1 MKYKEPLTTIKNMAR
16 LFDIRDI
23 LHLSGNK
30 KKIVCPLPQHV
41 HHDRTPSFSIFVS
54 NSGVQKWVC
63 HGNCQQSGDSVDL
76 VGYLHISGYD
86 KRNGQHVKEALA
98 LLSGNIRINPPSQQT
113 TKVPTLANGWYK
125 RYLPV
130 GDEVLG
136 YAASRFLTSETLVR
150 FKIGQHKTPS
160 AVWMTMP
167 AIHDNQLRGIKM
179 RNVGSRNKKDRFFQ
193 EPGSIEGLFGYNQV
207 AGATEAVAV
216 VKGEIP
222 VMLLSQYG
230 ILACSPT
237 GGETSYSNHEELLK
251 PLAFASKRIV
261 IGDNDQDPGVREK
274 IISATKRRTE
284 IFRATMFLPP
294 DPYKGIDDFVNAE
307 PEVAIPLIKEWMR

>member
-1 MKYKEPLTTIKNMAR
+1 MRDLTTIRDMRR
-16 LFDIRDI
+16 LFSIYDV
-23 LHLSGNK
+23 LHLNGRK
-30 KKIVCPLPQHV
+30 KKIVCPLPMHK
-41 HHDRTPSFSIFVS
+41 HHDRTPSFSIFTTPA
-54 NSGVQKWVC
+54 GLQKWVC
-63 HGNCQQSGDSVDL
+63 HGNCSNSGDVIDL
-76 VGYLHISGYD
+76 AGFLYISGYD
-86 KRNGQHVKEALA
+86 PKNGQDVKQALA
-98 LLSGNIRINPPSQQT
+98 LLSGNTRINPPSQQT
-113 TKVPTLANGWYK
+113 TRVPTLANGWYK

-130 GDEVLG
+130 GNEVLE

-179 RNVGSRNKKDRFFQ
+179 RNVCSQNKKDRFLQ

-207 AGATEAVAV
+207 AGAMEAVAV

-237 GGETSYSNHEELLK
+237 GGETSYSNHEELLR

-307 PEVAIPLIKEWMR
+307 PEVAIPLIKEWMK